1 MFHLNYCEFNRS
13 NIDCDRIYRPGGS
26 GDYLFLLLKTP
37 MKVYLENQLFI
48 SRENACILYTPGYCQ
63 HYQAVRKFRN
73 SYMHFV
79 TDSDFVNDY
88 QIPVNQILYP
98 DNFQKLDALLQEIQQ
113 EYLSKQPY
121 YEKRLEHL
129 TEEIFLQLSR
139 SLLKPSFETSPESS
153 SLLQMFQNLRLQM
166 LQNCEDD
173 WSIQRLCQESNIAKS
188 QFYHYYKLFFETTP
202 KAELLQ
208 ARMEKSRTLL
218 SNEALQV
225 QQVAALCGF
234 SNIQHFSRYFKE
246 WYHCSP
252 KEYQLKYRKRIYSKE
267 QIHESQS

>member
-13 NIDCDRIYRPGGS
+13 NFDCDRIYRPGGS

-37 MKVYLENQLFI
+37 MKVYLNDQLFI
-48 SRENACILYTPGYCQ
+48 SRANACILYTPGYCQ

-73 SYMHFV
+73 SYMHFS
-79 TDSDFVNDY
+79 TDSDFEGRY
-88 QIPVNQILYP
+88 LIPVNQLLYP
-98 DNFQKLDALLQEIQQ
+98 DNFQQLDSLLQEIQQ

-121 YEKRLEHL
+121 YEKRLENL
-129 TEEIFLQLSR
+129 TEEIFLQIGR
-139 SLLKPSFETSPESS
+139 SLIKPSYENFPESS
-153 SLLQMFQNLRLQM
+153 TLLQTFQNLRLQM
-166 LQNCEDD
+166 LQTCEND
-173 WSIQRLCQESNIAKS
+173 WTIQKLCRESNMAKS
-188 QFYHYYKLFFETTP
+188 QFYHYYKLFFQTTP

-208 ARMEKSRTLL
+208 ARMDKSRTLL
-218 SNEALQV
+218 TNEALQV

-252 KEYQLKYRKRIYSKE
+252 KEYQLQNRRNLDFKV
-267 QIHESQS
+267 QTCQSQS